1 MPDKEF
7 KLPHSSFHELKKLLI
22 AFAKSKS
29 PNSLDD
35 LNKLTGIH
43 KTLISSNNGF
53 LESIG
58 AITGGNKKEAT
69 ETGKKL
75 GLALANNMESEVSQQ
90 LRLLLTQ
97 NDFIES
103 MITALGI
110 KPRSKED
117 FQSHIAY
124 SLGKE
129 HKGRNATGCA
139 TLIDLLQ
146 IADIVQDN
154 EGLLQP
160 KDSPSMS
167 QEASTNADPKPQA
180 SPDSSPQP
188 DQLGTSFTKRIT
200 NEIGNNVTL
209 NINIQLTIPETEN
222 EKVYE
227 NFFQAMKKHLL
238 S

>member
-7 KLPHSSFHELKKLLI
+7 KLPHSSFNELKKLLI

-58 AITGGNKKEAT
+58 VITCGNKKEAT

-75 GLALANNMESEVSQQ
+75 GIALSNSMEDEAAEQ
-90 LRLLLTQ
+90 LRSLLTENQ
-97 NDFIES
+97 FIES
-103 MITALGI
+103 MITALSI

-139 TLIDLLQ
+139 TLVELFQ
-146 IADIVQDN
+146 IADIVEEN
-154 EGLLQP
+154 EGLLKP
-160 KDSPSMS
+160 KGSEID
-167 QEASTNADPKPQA
+167 
-180 SPDSSPQP
+180 
-188 DQLGTSFTKRIT
+188 GTTS
-200 NEIGNNVTL
+200 
-209 NINIQLTIPETEN
+209 
-222 EKVYE
+222 
-227 NFFQAMKKHLL
+227 
-238 S
+238 